1 MIEKFFSRQNYLSNL
16 YIYIYKKKVILVI
29 ERI

>member
-1 MIEKFFSRQNYLSNL
+1 MTEKFFSRQNYLSN
-16 YIYIYKKKVILVI
+16 IYIHKKKVILVI